1 MIRKLPNPFSLSL
14 DGRLVM
20 MWKEIGVE
28 LQVSVSNSSEIPA
41 GHQDGS
47 LEIALFA
54 RNYGSTVDPSGTVQ
68 ADFSGGGSDWG
79 TMNWQAEGIT
89 QAVESIAAT
98 SDSAVRNPLIS
109 QVVAQVHDELP
120 LIPLAWYQ
128 HTVAM
133 AAGLEGVVVDPFERS
148 YGLQSI
154 AWSK

>member
-1 MIRKLPNPFSLSL
+1 M
-14 DGRLVM
+14 
-20 MWKEIGVE
+20 
-28 LQVSVSNSSEIPA
+28 
-41 GHQDGS
+41 
-47 LEIALFA
+47 
-54 RNYGSTVDPSGTVQ
+54 Q